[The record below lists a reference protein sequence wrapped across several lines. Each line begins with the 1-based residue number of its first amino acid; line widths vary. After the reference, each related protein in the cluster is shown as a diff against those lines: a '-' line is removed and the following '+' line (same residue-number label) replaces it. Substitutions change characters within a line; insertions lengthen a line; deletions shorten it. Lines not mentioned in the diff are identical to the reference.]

1 VTFCKFLDPLCP
13 CQDGDPCH
21 YDGVNPMT
29 PPSLQRLMVAARE
42 KLGLSQKEFAA
53 RLEVSPQ
60 YICDLEHGRRLGSV
74 QHVDAICDLIG
85 ACPSMRK
92 AWHQA
97 GARAHGW
104 KI

>member
-1 VTFCKFLDPLCP
+1 
-13 CQDGDPCH
+13 
-21 YDGVNPMT
+21 MT
-29 PPSLQRLMVAARE
+29 GARE
-42 KLGLSQKEFAA
+42 KLGLSQKDFAE
-53 RLEVSPQ
+53 RLSVSPQ

-85 ACPSMRK
+85 AWPAMRK

>member
-1 VTFCKFLDPLCP
+1 MAPRTSIDLPFTPDQVR
-13 CQDGDPCH
+13 DGSARHVD
-21 YDGVNPMT
+21 T
-29 PPSLQRLMVAARE
+29 LQELMIGARHV
-42 KLGLSQKEFAA
+42 LGLSQKDFAE
-53 RLEVSPQ
+53 RLNVSPQ
-60 YICDLEHGRRLGSV
+60 YVCDLEHGRRLGSV

-85 ACPSMRK
+85 ARPTMRI